1 MIKNVETYRVDLE
14 CPYGRTVIFRRSGVT
29 RKDWEYLCQKFGIN
43 QLPPEKVQ
51 SITIEG
57 EDDYGHLLISI
68 VAER

>member
-1 MIKNVETYRVDLE
+1 MGKKPEVYSLELE
-14 CPYGRTVIFRRSGVT
+14 CPYRKTITFRRSGVT
-29 RKDWEYLCQKFGIN
+29 KKDWEYLCQKFGIN

>member
-1 MIKNVETYRVDLE
+1 MNKKPATYSLELE
-14 CPYGRTVIFRRSGVT
+14 CPYRKTVTFRRSGVT
-29 RKDWEYLCQKFGIN
+29 RKDWEYICQKFGIN
-43 QLPPEKVQ
+43 QIPPEKAQ

>member
-1 MIKNVETYRVDLE
+1 MAKNVDTYRVDLE
-14 CPYGRTVIFRRSGVT
+14 CPYGRAVIFRRSGVT

>member
-1 MIKNVETYRVDLE
+1 
-14 CPYGRTVIFRRSGVT
+14 VT
-29 RKDWEYLCQKFGIN
+29 KKDWEYLCQKFGIN

>member
-1 MIKNVETYRVDLE
+1 MGKKPEVYSLELE
-14 CPYGRTVIFRRSGVT
+14 CPYRKTITFRKSGVT
-29 RKDWEYLCQKFGIN
+29 KKDWEYLCQKFGIN

>member
-1 MIKNVETYRVDLE
+1 MSNKPETYRLDLE
-14 CPYGRTVIFRRSGVT
+14 CPYRKSITFRRSGVT

-43 QLPPEKVQ
+43 QIPPEKVQ

>member
-1 MIKNVETYRVDLE
+1 MNRNVETYRLDLE
-14 CPYGRTVIFRRSGVT
+14 CPYRRSVTFRRSGVT
-29 RKDWEYLCQKFGIN
+29 RKDWEYICQKFAIN

>member
-1 MIKNVETYRVDLE
+1 MNKKPETYSLELE
-14 CPYGRTVIFRRSGVT
+14 CPYRKTVTFRRSGVT
-29 RKDWEYLCQKFGIN
+29 KKDWEYLCQKFGIN

-51 SITIEG
+51 SITIDG

>member
-1 MIKNVETYRVDLE
+1 MSQKPETYSIELE
-14 CPYGRTVIFRRSGVT
+14 CPYRKTVTFRRSGVT
-29 RKDWEYLCQKFGIN
+29 KKDWEYLCNKFGIN

-57 EDDYGHLLISI
+57 EDDFGHLLITV